1 MLSTWKPNSR
11 EHTTIS
17 MVGNRVFLYGG
28 IGSMQNT
35 NEICILDI
43 CNLKLLNFRKV
54 TMVLGKNERRYS

>member
-1 MLSTWKPNSR
+1 
-11 EHTTIS
+11 